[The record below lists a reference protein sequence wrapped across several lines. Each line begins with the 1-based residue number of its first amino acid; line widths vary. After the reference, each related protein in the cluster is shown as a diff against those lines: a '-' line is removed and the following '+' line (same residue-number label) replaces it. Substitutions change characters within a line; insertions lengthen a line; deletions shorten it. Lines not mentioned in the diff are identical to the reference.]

1 MKGKNKNEILNKFK
15 ERINNSLENEFLEA
29 KNQVKKIATFRL
41 EELIK

>member
-29 KNQVKKIATFRL
+29 KTQVKKSATFRL